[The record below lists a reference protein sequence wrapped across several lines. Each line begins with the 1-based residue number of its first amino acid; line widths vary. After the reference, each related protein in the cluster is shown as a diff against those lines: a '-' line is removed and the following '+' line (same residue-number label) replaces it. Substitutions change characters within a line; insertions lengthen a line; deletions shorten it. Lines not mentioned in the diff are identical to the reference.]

1 MDNSL
6 NSKNSIRRGFCLLGC
21 ILFIAAF
28 TVLFFSSIAIL
39 EIGGLEDNMEWFVE
53 NHQTQLV
60 GSALT
65 DIKQMMWVV
74 LFVSGVFVPLS
85 LALSVST
92 VGSKTPDGKVKL
104 NWFDKIFVDVQVLAG
119 LGACL
124 LVIPSAALL
133 TTWMRDHRIAYEIIR
148 EALPDSAETA
158 IEQIG
163 SPVWSSSS
171 YFDPPSWVLLAGGL
185 MVAAF
190 AAAVGLVFLL
200 SLVKKLKNREFL
212 KYTIAGSIFS
222 YIYTSAVSTRH
233 TFALVISVLVIGA
246 FVAGTQYGLLL
257 IIPLIFVFIPPLLK
271 KYQEVKNG
279 IKELSE
285 GNLGYKV
292 PVTGKTDLDEMAEAV
307 NSISNAQQIA
317 IANELKNQRLKTD
330 LISNVSHDL
339 RTPLTSMVTYI
350 DLLKK
355 EGLQSENAPKYVEII
370 SEKTER
376 LQKLT
381 EDLFEAAK
389 ASSGDIPVDMDR
401 IELSSI
407 VSQALAEL
415 EDNFTSNDI
424 NLVVNDFPENTFVM
438 ADGRLLYRVIEN
450 LFVNVSKYTQQ
461 GTRAYLSIIDNVSSV
476 SLEIKNISRDALNID
491 PSELMERFKRGDSSR
506 NTDGSGLGLAI
517 AKDLTSLMD
526 GKLEIKIDGDLFK
539 ATVTLLKPTGNYQP
553 PQPQESAQ

>member
-28 TVLFFSSIAIL
+28 TVLFFSAIAIL
-39 EIGGLEDNMEWFVE
+39 EISDLEDAMSWFAYEYKTEMVD
-53 NHQTQLV
+53 
-60 GSALT
+60 SALNN
-65 DIKQMMWVV
+65 IKEIIW
-74 LFVSGVFVPLS
+74 LAIFLSGILLLLS
-85 LALSVST
+85 LVLSIAKCGV
-92 VGSKTPDGKVKL
+92 KTEDNKIRL
-104 NWFDKIFVDVQVLAG
+104 SWFDKIFVDIQILAG

-124 LVIPSAALL
+124 LIIPSAALL
-133 TTWMRDHRIAYEIIR
+133 SAWIRDYHARDAIIVQSLPSAA
-148 EALPDSAETA
+148 EAA
-158 IEQIG
+158 IEQFS
-163 SPVWSSSS
+163 SPAWSSS
-171 YFDPPSWVLLAGGL
+171 YHFYPSWVLLAGGL

-246 FVAGTQYGLLL
+246 FIAGTQYGLLL

-279 IKELSE
+279 IKELSN

-415 EDNFTSNDI
+415 EDNFTSNNI

-476 SLEIKNISRDALNID
+476 SLEIKNISRDALNIE

-539 ATVTLLKPTGNYQP
+539 ATVTLLKPTGTYQP
-553 PQPQESAQ
+553 PQQQESAQ